1 MIPVLA
7 LLARPS
13 LDQDGGSL
21 RSRGLL
27 VAAFAATLL
36 VAACASE
43 DGSVAGETPSAQGAT
58 TEPRSL
64 VVFAAASLTDAFQDL
79 GRGFEAENPGVK
91 VMFNFAGSQ
100 ALRTQIEEGAAADVF
115 ASASLRE
122 MEVLAAAG
130 MLAGVERTFA
140 TNLLTIIVPPDNP
153 AGIESPRDLARP
165 GVKLV
170 LAAEEVPVGAYARQS
185 IALLADSYGAS
196 FAEAVLENV
205 VSNEDNVKQVVAK
218 VQLGEADAGIVYETD
233 ALAAASLITIA
244 IPREQN
250 VAAECPVA
258 VLAQTTNGNLASA
271 FVEYLLSPDG
281 LDALKRWGFRPP
293 L

>member
-1 MIPVLA
+1 MIPVLT
-7 LLARPS
+7 LRARPS

-21 RSRGLL
+21 RSRSSL
-27 VAAFAATLL
+27 VAAFAAALL
-36 VAACASE
+36 VASCASE
-43 DGSVAGETPSAQGAT
+43 DSSVAGETWSAQGET

-79 GRGFEAENPGVK
+79 GREFEAENPGVK
-91 VMFNFAGSQ
+91 VLFNFAGSQ

-115 ASASLRE
+115 ASASLKE
-122 MEVLAAAG
+122 MEVLAAGG

-140 TNLLTIIVPPDNP
+140 TNLLTIVVPPDNP
-153 AGIESPRDLARP
+153 ADIESPLDLARP

-170 LAAEEVPVGAYARQS
+170 LAAEEVPVGGYARQS
-185 IALLADSYGAS
+185 IDLLAALYGPS
-196 FAEAVLENV
+196 FSEAVRRNV
-205 VSNEDNVKQVVAK
+205 VSSEDNVKQVVAK
-218 VQLGEADAGIVYETD
+218 VQLGEADAGIAYETD

-250 VAAECPVA
+250 VAAEYPVA
-258 VLAQTTNGNLASA
+258 VLDQTTNGNLASA